1 MESRSDS
8 LPHTVERSADLQ
20 TWRPVVIH
28 PSSSEQKHSTDYAS
42 QNSPAILWNSPST
55 PKLSRQ
61 AVLAATV
68 RPPGVRWR
76 NRKKA
81 ITMLPVDRNG
91 TFGFVAD
98 GELRLYDAIREQ
110 VESEFQQELA
120 DSDRYWDVR
129 EKIREEINNRMAQI
143 ASPQS
148 LW

>member
-1 MESRSDS
+1 
-8 LPHTVERSADLQ
+8 
-20 TWRPVVIH
+20 
-28 PSSSEQKHSTDYAS
+28 
-42 QNSPAILWNSPST
+42 
-55 PKLSRQ
+55 
-61 AVLAATV
+61 
-68 RPPGVRWR
+68 
-76 NRKKA
+76 
-81 ITMLPVDRNG
+81 MLPVDRNG